1 MIAHGCSKTYAAG
14 LTITVRNTAGTALLT
29 ITVPANNTDLTLLL
43 KANNIKGF
51 GFWVGT
57 TAIIVLDVNQACYP
71 GTTVVFSMTTS
82 AQTDSVPFEYIWDYN
97 FTAILAKVTS

>member
-1 MIAHGCSKTYAAG
+1 MRGAS
-14 LTITVRNTAGTALLT
+14 GTALLT

-43 KANNIKGF
+43 KANSIKGF

-57 TAIIVLDVNQACYP
+57 TAIIVLDTNQARYP
-71 GTTVVFSMTTS
+71 GTAVIFSMTTS
-82 AQTDSVPFEYIWDYN
+82 TQTDSVPFEYIWDYN